1 MSIITAVTSGNGGAG
16 KTMFASNMAASLGMR
31 GGKVL
36 LIDMNSGFRNLDMC
50 FGLESDIIYDMADVV
65 SGTCTLSKALNKDRR
80 FKSLYLLSASQ
91 NASKKKITPVHMKKL
106 CDALR
111 TKFDHI
117 IIDTPSP
124 SSPEW
129 IASVSTADRAVVL
142 VTQEYVSLRNADT
155 VTSKLVNAGINEI
168 FGIINRVHDSDAL
181 RGDIIP
187 SVSKTVEE
195 LLIPVAGIIQEDEN
209 IHIAMNGGI
218 PVVCKK
224 NTYIYKNFASMI
236 NSIYKGM

>member
-1 MSIITAVTSGNGGAG
+1 MSIITAVTSGNGGSG

-50 FGLESDIIYDMADVV
+50 FGLESDIVYDLSDVV

-91 NASKKKITPVHMKKL
+91 DASKKRITAVHMKKL

-124 SSPEW
+124 SSAEW
-129 IASVSTADRAVVL
+129 SASVSTADRAVVL
-142 VTQEYVSLRNADT
+142 VRQEYAALRNADT
-155 VTSKLVNAGINEI
+155 VISKLAEAGIEEI
-168 FGIINRVHDSDAL
+168 FGIINRVQDISSL

-187 SVSKTVEE
+187 SVSQTVEE
-195 LLIPVAGIIQEDEN
+195 LRIPAAGIIQEDEN
-209 IHIAMNGGI
+209 IHIAMNSGV

-224 NTYIYKNFASMI
+224 NSYIFKNFTNMI
-236 NSIYKGM
+236 NLIYKGM